1 MKVDQEINLK
11 GNVCPYNFVYA
22 KQALNALPK
31 GKILKI
37 IVDDPTAVTE
47 VPRGMEADGHEV
59 LSVNQQNKTDWE
71 IIIKKQ
77 S

>member
-1 MKVDQEINLK
+1 MKVDEEIDLK

-22 KQALNALPK
+22 KQALHALPK
-31 GKILKI
+31 GKILRM

-47 VPRGMEADGHEV
+47 VPRGMEADGHEI
-59 LSVNQQNKTDWE
+59 LSVKQRNKKEWE

-77 S
+77 